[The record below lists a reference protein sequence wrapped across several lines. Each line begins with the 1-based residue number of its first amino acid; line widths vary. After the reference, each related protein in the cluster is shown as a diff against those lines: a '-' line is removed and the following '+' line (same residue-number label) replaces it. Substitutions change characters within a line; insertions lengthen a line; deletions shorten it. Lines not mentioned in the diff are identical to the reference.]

1 MGVGK
6 YRRYEVSFFFF
17 FFSRGINFKGI
28 NFKGNGI
35 FSGIILVIHS
45 KNYIYLLKKEKNLQ
59 NRANILKLSLNLIN
73 RIAIFFYRVFF
84 FSHNIFLTKNFRI
97 DGKGL
102 EEKKKYTHKL
112 CEIRHLC
119 SKSVKISRAS
129 KKDAFDEP

>member
-84 FSHNIFLTKNFRI
+84 SHNIFLTKNFRI

-102 EEKKKYTHKL
+102 EEKKKNTRINCARSDTCAQK
-112 CEIRHLC
+112 
-119 SKSVKISRAS
+119 V
-129 KKDAFDEP
+129 

>member
-1 MGVGK
+1 M
-6 YRRYEVSFFFF
+6 RFLFFF

-84 FSHNIFLTKNFRI
+84 SHNIFLTKNFRI